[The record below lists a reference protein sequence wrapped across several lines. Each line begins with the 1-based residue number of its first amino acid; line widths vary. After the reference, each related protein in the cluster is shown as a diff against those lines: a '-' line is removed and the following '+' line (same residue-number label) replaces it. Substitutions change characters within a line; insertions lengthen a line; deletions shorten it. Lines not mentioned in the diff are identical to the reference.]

1 LVILVFSLIVHGE
14 WARVGSRT
22 AAAAAAAGCMNDVY
36 LCQTKQLAGPADSH
50 RHVLLYQ
57 M

>member
-1 LVILVFSLIVHGE
+1 LGAEH
-14 WARVGSRT
+14 

-50 RHVLLYQ
+50 GHVLLYK